1 MHVLLVSLG
10 GGWLIVGLLSRHQVS
25 ENVRKHACE
34 MAKRKS
40 IFRGKLQN
48 QQSHKRASEEI
59 MQSYIF

>member
-10 GGWLIVGLLSRHQVS
+10 GGWLIVGLLSWHQVS
-25 ENVRKHACE
+25 ENVRKHAFE

-40 IFRGKLQN
+40 VFREKLQN
-48 QQSHKRASEEI
+48 QQPHKRASQEI